1 MGEQMNSEVSN
12 FLASHSYSDATKAT
26 YAYVVEELVQQ
37 PFKEWGAGDLL
48 NFVKRKNWGDSMQY
62 VALNACKSFI
72 KWSLSPS
79 HPSLSAKVKRTKPK
93 PQRAL
98 NQTQLIELLALFDT
112 YTPIGA
118 RNQCL
123 VAIAADTG
131 FRVSELASILLAN
144 VDVEHRT
151 ILVKIKGGQW
161 AYGVYSPETAAI
173 LDRWLSYR
181 KPADG
186 VNSLFISLKEN
197 KHQGKP
203 FTKSG
208 IQTLFKRSSTQLG
221 FKISP
226 HDLRR
231 GFATMSTNNGAPSRI
246 IQVAGR
252 WSNIEMVE
260 RYTRTIEADAIQPYL
275 PMHHT
280 VKNKG

>member
-1 MGEQMNSEVSN
+1 MDSQIKN
-12 FLASHSYSDATKAT
+12 FLASHEYSDATKTT
-26 YAYVVEELVQQ
+26 YAYVIEGLIEL
-37 PFKEWGAGDLL
+37 PFNEWGAGDLL
-48 NFVKRKNWGDSMQY
+48 DFVRRKNWGDSMQY

-72 KWSLSPS
+72 KWSLGPT
-79 HPSLSAKVKRTKPK
+79 HPALSAKVKRSRPK

-98 NQTQLIELLALFDT
+98 TQNQLIELLALFDT

-118 RNQCL
+118 RNQCI

-131 FRVSELASILLAN
+131 LRVLELANIQLAN
-144 VDVEHRT
+144 VDIEHRT

-161 AYGVYSPETAAI
+161 QYAVYSPETAAI

-186 VNSLFISLKEN
+186 VNNLFISLKEN
-197 KHQGKP
+197 KRYGKP

-208 IQTLFKRSSTQLG
+208 IQSLFKRCANKLN
-221 FKISP
+221 FKVSP
-226 HDLRR
+226 HDARR

-260 RYTRTIEADAIQPYL
+260 RYTRTIEAEAIQPYL
-275 PMHHT
+275 PMHN
-280 VKNKG
+280 VSKPQS

>member
-1 MGEQMNSEVSN
+1 MHSQINN
-12 FLASHSYSDATKAT
+12 FLASHRYSDATKST
-26 YAYVVEELVQQ
+26 YAYVIEDLIKH
-37 PFKEWGAGDLL
+37 PLDEWGAGDLL
-48 NFVKRKNWGDSMQY
+48 RFVQKKTWGDSMQY

-72 KWSLSPS
+72 KWHHGSS
-79 HPSLSAKVKRTKPK
+79 HPALSAKVKRSRPK

-98 NQTQLIELLALFDT
+98 NQKQLIEMLAMFDT

-118 RNQCL
+118 RDQCL

-131 FRVSELASILLAN
+131 LRVSELASILLAN
-144 VDVEHRT
+144 IDLEHRT

-161 AYGVYSPETAAI
+161 QYAVYSPETAAI

-186 VNSLFISLKEN
+186 VNSLFLSLAKN
-197 KHQGKP
+197 KSHGKA

-208 IQTLFKRSSTQLG
+208 IQTLFKKWSIKLG

-226 HDLRR
+226 HDMRR
-231 GFATMSTNNGAPSRI
+231 GFATISTQHGAPSRI

-252 WSNIEMVE
+252 WSNIDMVE
-260 RYTRTIEADAIQPYL
+260 RYTRTIEAEAIQPFL
-275 PMHHT
+275 PMHNMH
-280 VKNKG
+280 KNTS

>member
-1 MGEQMNSEVSN
+1 MNTEVQN
-12 FLASHSYSDATKAT
+12 FLASHAYSDATKAT
-26 YAYVVEELVQQ
+26 YAYILKELINQS
-37 PFKEWGAGDLL
+37 FEKWRAGDLL

-72 KWSLSPS
+72 RWTQGST
-79 HPSLSAKVKRTKPK
+79 HPALSAKIKRSKPK

-98 NQTQLIELLALFDT
+98 NQSQLIKLLALFDT
-112 YTPIGA
+112 YAAIGA
-118 RNQCL
+118 RNQCII
-123 VAIAADTG
+123 AIAADTG

-144 VDVEHRT
+144 VDLEHRT

-181 KPADG
+181 QPADG
-186 VNSLFISLKEN
+186 VNALFISLKEN
-197 KHQGKP
+197 SHMGRP
-203 FTKSG
+203 FTKTG
-208 IQTLFKRSSTQLG
+208 IQTLFKRCSAKLG
-221 FKISP
+221 FNVSP
-226 HDLRR
+226 HDCRR

-275 PMHHT
+275 PMHNA
-280 VKNKG
+280 VKSKG

>member
-1 MGEQMNSEVSN
+1 MNTEVQN
-12 FLASHSYSDATKAT
+12 FLASHPYSDATKAT
-26 YAYVVEELVQQ
+26 YAYILEELVTQ
-37 PFKEWGAGDLL
+37 PFREWGAGDLL

-72 KWSLSPS
+72 RWAHGSI
-79 HPSLSAKVKRTKPK
+79 HPALSAKIKRSKPK

-98 NQTQLIELLALFDT
+98 NQKQLIELLALFDT

-123 VAIAADTG
+123 IAIAADTG

-144 VDVEHRT
+144 VDIEHRT

-181 KPADG
+181 QPADG

-197 KHQGKP
+197 KRYGKP
-203 FTKSG
+203 FSKTG
-208 IQTLFKRSSTQLG
+208 IQSLFKRCSSKLG

-226 HDLRR
+226 HDARR

-260 RYTRTIEADAIQPYL
+260 RYTRTIEANAIQPYL
-275 PMHHT
+275 PMHHAA
-280 VKNKG
+280 KQER

>member
-1 MGEQMNSEVSN
+1 MNTEVLN
-12 FLASHSYSDATKAT
+12 FLASHAYSDATKAT
-26 YAYVVEELVQQ
+26 YAYVLEELIAQ
-37 PFKEWGAGDLL
+37 PFETWGAGDLL

-72 KWSLSPS
+72 RWVHGSN
-79 HPSLSAKVKRTKPK
+79 HAALSAKVKRGKPK

-98 NQTQLIELLALFDT
+98 NQKQLIDLLALFDT

-118 RNQCL
+118 RNQCI

-131 FRVSELASILLAN
+131 FRVSEIASIQLAN
-144 VDVEHRT
+144 VDIEHRT

-173 LDRWLSYR
+173 LDRWLAYR
-181 KPADG
+181 TPADG
-186 VNSLFISLKEN
+186 VNALFISLKEN
-197 KHQGKP
+197 KKHGRP
-203 FTKSG
+203 FSKSG
-208 IQTLFKRSSTQLG
+208 IQSLFKRCSSKLG
-221 FKISP
+221 FKVSP
-226 HDLRR
+226 HDARR

-275 PMHHT
+275 PMHHAA
-280 VKNKG
+280 KLKG